1 MIWLLWKLLTLPIR
15 LVLGTLGVTFR
26 TVRVVGI
33 GRILAFGAGVG
44 TGLALAPAAGTE
56 LRARLAKR
64 YESASTTPGAGLG
77 DAVRDELAH
86 SPRTWH
92 LPQPGVTVEG
102 NRITLTGEVPHDTAR
117 LDLGRTAGAV
127 AGVAAVDNRVTVS
140 AAPTTKTPGAGR

>member
-15 LVLGTLGVTFR
+15 LVLGALGATYK
-26 TVRVVGI
+26 TVRFVGI

-44 TGLALAPAAGTE
+44 TGLAVAPAAGAE

-64 YESASTTPGAGLG
+64 YGSDSTTPGVALG
-77 DAVRDELAH
+77 DAVRYELAH

-92 LPQPGVTVEG
+92 LPQPGVTVDG

-117 LDLGRTAGAV
+117 EDLGRTAGAV
-127 AGVAAVDNRVTVS
+127 AGVAAIDNRITVS
-140 AAPTTKTPGAGR
+140 AVPTT